1 MAPWGRGR
9 AGHGPDPWTPSSGCS
24 PKHLLPG
31 TPAERGHAGAL
42 CPAPCSVTRAGCP
55 LQRSPT
61 EHVPAPQPALPPCHA
76 PATWDEGTT
85 AILIKQAGFER
96 DPRCGLTPPARGRA
110 GGRDAEVPPRAAALG
125 RWAGAVCGLK
135 AISTTPFPFFIYL
148 TVINI
153 SQLRKQIERL
163 NDTHKVTVQEKG
175 GETPG
180 FQLRVTSRP
189 SLWGEA
195 QW

>member
-1 MAPWGRGR
+1 MGQGQSWAWARPLDSKLGMLTQASP
-9 AGHGPDPWTPSSGCS
+9 AGHPSRAWACRGSLS
-24 PKHLLPG
+24 RSLL
-31 TPAERGHAGAL
+31 GHQGGL
-42 CPAPCSVTRAGCP
+42 PAPG
-55 LQRSPT
+55 SPT

-189 SLWGEA
+189 GLWGEA